1 MPELT
6 RAARAVKPDAVVWRG
21 DPGLPLSQQGLK
33 VLGIPI
39 GQPAFVSD
47 FLERKSR
54 EQQTQRI
61 PAVNDPQ
68 AAFLLLLMC
77 GSTRANFWMRAVRP
91 EDSEGFAIRHDENVW
106 ACLREILEMPNAPPE
121 AHVIAT
127 LALSAGGLGLVS
139 AVRVRP
145 AAHWASWADSFR
157 MIRQRHPL
165 IARLIIAGL
174 EDDSPLPCFRSVRQC
189 QQTLDDAGLEM
200 PPWQELSESHPA
212 RRPPRNLRSNSRT
225 RLSGQHST
233 TVPEHC

>member
-1 MPELT
+1 MQQKI
-6 RAARAVKPDAVVWRG
+6 ARVKQDAVVWRG
-21 DPGLPLSQQGLK
+21 DPELPLSQQGLK

-39 GQPAFVSD
+39 GQTAFVSD

-54 EQQTQRI
+54 EQQTLFRRI

-77 GSTRANFWMRAVRP
+77 GLTRANFWLRAVRP
-91 EDSEGFAIRHDENVW
+91 EDSEGFATRHDENVW
-106 ACLREILEMPNAPPE
+106 ACLREILGMPNAPPE

-127 LALSAGGLGLVS
+127 LALSACGHGLAS

-145 AAHWASWADSFR
+145 AAHWASWADSLR

-165 IARLIIAGL
+165 IAKLIIAGL
-174 EDDSPLPCFRSVRQC
+174 EEDSPLPCFRSVGQC

-200 PPWQELSESHPA
+200 PPWQELSESLPA
-212 RRPPRNLRSNSRT
+212 RDEE
-225 RLSGQHST
+225 
-233 TVPEHC
+233 PEPNQPKFG